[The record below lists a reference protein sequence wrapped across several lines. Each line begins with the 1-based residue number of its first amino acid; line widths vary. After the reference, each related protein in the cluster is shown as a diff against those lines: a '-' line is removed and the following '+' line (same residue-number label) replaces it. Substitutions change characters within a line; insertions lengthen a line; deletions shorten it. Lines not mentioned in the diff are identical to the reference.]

1 MSSEIFHSK
10 VVSFA
15 SYIPNQFVPLNDYA
29 SINHLPGKLD
39 LHRLT
44 GLEGHRKSKVEE
56 GSLEL
61 SVKAQRHASLE
72 EISSQ
77 RILTW

>member
-1 MSSEIFHSK
+1 MGSEAFHSK
-10 VVSFA
+10 IVSFA

-44 GLEGHRKSKVEE
+44 GLEGHRKSKQEE

-61 SVKAQRHASLE
+61 SVKAAE
-72 EISSQ
+72 TCISREKS
-77 RILTW
+77 THKTST